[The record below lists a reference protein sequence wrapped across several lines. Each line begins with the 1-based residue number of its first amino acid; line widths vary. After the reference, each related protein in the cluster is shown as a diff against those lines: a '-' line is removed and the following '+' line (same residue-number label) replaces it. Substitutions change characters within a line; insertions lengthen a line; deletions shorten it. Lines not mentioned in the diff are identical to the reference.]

1 MTEEPRRQI
10 LIETDRLILRRV
22 TPEEGRLILDFE
34 EPEGLNFADGYPGEF
49 SQEVMDLFVGDRAD
63 ETRNFDP
70 WFIIRKE
77 QKDVIGGASLRDGSP
92 LISRDLGWSYAG

>member
-1 MTEEPRRQI
+1 MTEEPQHQI
-10 LIETDRLILRRV
+10 LIETERLILRRIQ
-22 TPEEGRLILDFE
+22 PDEARLILEYE

-63 ETRNFDP
+63 ATRNMDP

-77 QKDVIGGASLRDGSP
+77 QKDVIGEIGSSLPMGAHRPTVGYD
-92 LISRDLGWSYAG
+92 I